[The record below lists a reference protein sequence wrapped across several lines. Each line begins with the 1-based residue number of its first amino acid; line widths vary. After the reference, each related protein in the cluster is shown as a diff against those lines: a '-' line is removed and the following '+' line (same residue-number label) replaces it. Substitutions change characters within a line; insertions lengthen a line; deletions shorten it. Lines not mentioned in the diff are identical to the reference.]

1 MAPLA
6 PSRAR
11 RLARY
16 TPDVSRVGFAALGV
30 LLISCKPASSPP
42 PATPAP
48 SPTAA
53 KAPKIQISEDV
64 RDRLPELRGALP
76 EVPDNPL
83 RVTLHRDQVDVG
95 NTSIAALDEGW
106 LTDQGQLD
114 LARAMTV
121 AGSPNRAIALFVDAD
136 ARSRTVVDL
145 VEAATV
151 SGGSV
156 IGLVAR
162 DPAGALGWIPIRTA
176 TLDARGIPTL
186 PLEEAKDWSAV
197 SEEAWSHA
205 DGVHQ
210 LTVGVEDFMRAQVL
224 YEALHQL
231 RGPRC
236 VDEPGACRFASLG
249 LATRDTAPHEAGK
262 MRKPSSK
269 PWLRYDTDGRPVRSM
284 GPLGLVGTGRG
295 GGGMGEGTIGLGN
308 TGLIGKGGGGGTGS
322 GYGRGSGGS
331 FGPVGKPVPR
341 VRQAKATVSGGLD
354 RDIIRRIVRAHINE
368 VRHCYNQG
376 LAKDPDL
383 GGKVAVQFTIVATGK
398 VGESKVDSTT
408 LSDQNVGECVAK
420 AVKRWKFPKP
430 QGGVDVS
437 VTYPFVLSPG

>member
-1 MAPLA
+1 MP
-6 PSRAR
+6 PTRWR
-11 RLARY
+11 CLARY
-16 TPDVSRVGFAALGV
+16 TPGVSRVGLAALGV
-30 LLISCKPASSPP
+30 LLISCKPASSPAP
-42 PATPAP
+42 ETPAP
-48 SPTAA
+48 TPAAPKAA
-53 KAPKIQISEDV
+53 KVEVAEDV
-64 RDRLPELRGALP
+64 RERLPELDGALP
-76 EVPDNPL
+76 ELPDDPL
-83 RVTLHRDQVDVG
+83 RVTLRRDAVDVG
-95 NTSIAALDEGW
+95 NTSVATLDEGW

-121 AGSPNRAIALFVDAD
+121 AGSPNRSIALFVDAD
-136 ARSRTVVDL
+136 ARSGTVVAL

-162 DPAGALGWIPIRTA
+162 DRTGVLGWIPIRTA
-176 TLDARGIPTL
+176 TLDARGVPTL
-186 PLEEAKDWSAV
+186 PLEEAKDWAAV

-249 LATRDTAPHEAGK
+249 LATRDTAPHEAGT
-262 MRKPSSK
+262 MRKPNSK
-269 PWLRYDTDGRPVRSM
+269 PWLRYDTDGKPVRSV
-284 GPLGLVGTGRG
+284 GALGLAGTGRG
-295 GGGMGEGTIGLGN
+295 GGGTGEGTIGLGN

-322 GYGRGSGGS
+322 GYGRGSGVG
-331 FGPVGKPVPR
+331 FGRPGKPVPR
-341 VRQAKATVSGGLD
+341 VRQAKATVSAGLD

-383 GGKVAVQFTIVATGK
+383 GGKVTVQFTIVASGK

-408 LSDQNVGECVAK
+408 LSDQSVSECVAK

-437 VTYPFVLSPG
+437 VTYPFVLSPS